1 MKTQTKSV
9 LVLLVTLLV
18 GIGIGAIGW
27 SIVHNQR
34 MDRLRTMRGA
44 GGLYH
49 MIEAYTTPTDAT
61 QEAELRDLTTRYQER
76 FNVIFGDVYDQ
87 RRVILDSM
95 RVELRTILTPEQQ
108 QDMSAWLD
116 RRDSADKS
124 SKQSNSD

>member
-18 GIGIGAIGW
+18 GVGIGAIGW

-34 MDRLRTMRGA
+34 MDRLRTMRGS

-49 MIEAYTTPTDAT
+49 MIEAYTKPTDAA

-76 FNVIFGDVYDQ
+76 FSVIFESVYDQ

-116 RRDSADKS
+116 RQDKS
-124 SKQSNSD
+124 NNSTPKPNSD